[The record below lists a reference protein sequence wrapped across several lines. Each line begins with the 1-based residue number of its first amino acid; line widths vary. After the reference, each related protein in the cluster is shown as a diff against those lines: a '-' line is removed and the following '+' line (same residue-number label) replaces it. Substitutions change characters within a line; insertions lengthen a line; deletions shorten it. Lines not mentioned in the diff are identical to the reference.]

1 MVAIGAIP
9 PDALQGFT
17 VLGGTGAGWHHLR
30 RHRRSAG
37 HHGRK
42 HAWHADHGTSRR
54 VDRQNPAQSRDIKGQ
69 DMKGQD
75 MKGQDMAKRVLEVA
89 GAGGHA
95 LLST

>member
-1 MVAIGAIP
+1 MKA
-9 PDALQGFT
+9 
-17 VLGGTGAGWHHLR
+17 
-30 RHRRSAG
+30 
-37 HHGRK
+37 
-42 HAWHADHGTSRR
+42 
-54 VDRQNPAQSRDIKGQ
+54 Q